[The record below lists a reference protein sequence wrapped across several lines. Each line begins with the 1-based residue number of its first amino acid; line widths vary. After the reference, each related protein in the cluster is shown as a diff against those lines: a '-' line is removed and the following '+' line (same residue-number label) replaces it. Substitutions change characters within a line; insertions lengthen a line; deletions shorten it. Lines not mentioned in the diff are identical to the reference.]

1 MGKAGRAGGC
11 LRAVLVLALL
21 GTMAVLGYRAIV
33 SHIGRTGGGDGAS
46 GSISELIP
54 QKEGYTPVRVSET
67 DICKGDLI
75 LINRDVPYRFT
86 EDKELSSLY
95 DYKNDTYKVKDKNVT
110 LDTRIIDP
118 LNQLMGG
125 FYAEHHIHDI
135 NVLSGYRS
143 YEYQESLLRNEITEK
158 GEAEAYRWVARPGS
172 SEHHTG
178 LALDLGIYH
187 DNGIS
192 DEYTGAGKYA
202 WINENAWRYGFI
214 VRYDAGKKDI
224 TGIADEPWHF
234 RYVGVPHAYIID
246 QMNLCL
252 EEYIEYLR
260 DYRYGKKHLRV
271 DCGGKRYEIYF
282 TDDTDVYVPADNPY
296 RISGNNVD
304 GFIVTVTYQ
313 K

>member
-1 MGKAGRAGGC
+1 MGKASRAGGC

-33 SHIGRTGGGDGAS
+33 SHIGRTDGGDGAS
-46 GSISELIP
+46 GSMSEFIP
-54 QKEGYTPVRVSET
+54 QKEGYTPVRMSET

-75 LINRDVPYRFT
+75 LINRDAPYRFT

-110 LDTRIIDP
+110 LDTRIIDS

-178 LALDLGIYH
+178 LAFDVCFYDDGERADY
-187 DNGIS
+187 DG
-192 DEYTGAGKYA
+192 TGDFA
-202 WINENAWRYGFI
+202 WINQNAYRYGFI
-214 VRYDAGKKDI
+214 VRYQEDKAAV
-224 TGIADEPWHF
+224 TGISHEPWHF
-234 RYVGVPHAYIID
+234 RYVGIPHAYVMK
-246 QMNLCL
+246 QEGFCY
-252 EEYIEYLR
+252 EEYIDFLR
-260 DYRYGKKHLRV
+260 EYRYGDTHLLV
-271 DCGGKRYEIYF
+271 TYGGRSWEIYY
-282 TDDTDVYVPADNPY
+282 TEDTEVPVPKDKGY
-296 RISGNNVD
+296 SISGNNVD
-304 GFIVTVTYQ
+304 GFIVTAAY
-313 K
+313 